1 MGMKTSLLLNYKFKL
16 YGHIIFLVFFALLL
30 IELLLLKHKL
40 SESYFLYVMVFG
52 LFISAV
58 SREKKETN
66 RTIITRY
73 RSLKVLFTIS
83 IPTLLLIQL
92 LEMSFSIKTQ
102 INLVYIA
109 LIMMLVYKAFYIYST
124 VRSKKKEEADL

>member
-30 IELLLLKHKL
+30 IELLLIKHKL

-73 RSLKVLFTIS
+73 RSFKVLFTIS
-83 IPTLLLIQL
+83 IPTLLLTQL
-92 LEMSFSIKTQ
+92 LEMSFSIKIQ

-109 LIMMLVYKAFYIYST
+109 LIMMLVYKAFYIYYT